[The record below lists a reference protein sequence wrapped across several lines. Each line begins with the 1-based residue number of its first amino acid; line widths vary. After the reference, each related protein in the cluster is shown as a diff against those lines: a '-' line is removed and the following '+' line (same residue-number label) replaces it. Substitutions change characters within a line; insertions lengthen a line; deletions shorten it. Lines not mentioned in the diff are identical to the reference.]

1 MRGQAMTRQFSS
13 MLAPAADGRCH
24 ARRRADSWHKGV
36 GQFRRAALLAALG
49 LVLAGPAAN
58 AQQANP
64 SSGLPNELLNGL
76 PTGLIKI
83 VVGFAPGGAAD
94 LTARTFAEQLSKEG
108 VKEVIVD
115 NRPGASTRI
124 ANSYV
129 QRAAPDGLTLL
140 LATSPAFT
148 IYPHTYK
155 NLGYDG
161 DKDFRPI
168 ALLVDI
174 PTAIVTGSEQP
185 YSNMKEYVAWARQ
198 HPNAATLGLAA
209 QGSSGQ
215 LGAIALG
222 KAIGVDFAPVVY
234 KGASPMLLDVVS
246 SRVSMGWDAAASM
259 VPLYQS
265 GKIKF
270 LGLSG
275 SDRLASLPGV
285 PTAKEQGFPQFEAAT
300 SFYAVFAPAGLPD
313 KTAAALER
321 VFLQAAK
328 DPGLVKR
335 LQENGL
341 IVKPMDHAQLAKR
354 VRTERDFW
362 APFAKESGIQFE

>member
-1 MRGQAMTRQFSS
+1 V
-13 MLAPAADGRCH
+13 H
-24 ARRRADSWHKGV
+24 
-36 GQFRRAALLAALG
+36 
-49 LVLAGPAAN
+49 
-58 AQQANP
+58 AQQAATSNGP
-64 SSGLPNELLNGL
+64 PDGLPN
-76 PTGLIKI
+76 GLIKI

-108 VKEVIVD
+108 VKEVIVE
-115 NRPGASTRI
+115 NRPGASSRI
-124 ANSYV
+124 ANTYV
-129 QRAAPDGLTLL
+129 QRASPDGLTLL
-140 LATSPAFT
+140 LATSPSFT

-161 DKDFRPI
+161 DRDFRPI

-174 PTAIVTGSEQP
+174 PTAIVTGADQP
-185 YSNMKEYVAWARQ
+185 YSNMGEYVAWAKQ
-198 HPNAATLGLAA
+198 HPGKATLGLAA

-222 KAIGVDFAPVVY
+222 KAIGVEFAPVVY
-234 KGASPMLLDVVS
+234 KGASLMLLDVVS

-259 VPLYQS
+259 VPLYQG

-275 SDRLASLPGV
+275 SERLASLPGV

-321 VFLQAAK
+321 AFLQAAR
-328 DPGLVKR
+328 DPGLVKK
-335 LQENGL
+335 LQDNGL
-341 IVKPMDHAQLAKR
+341 IVKPMNNAQLATR
-354 VRTERDFW
+354 VRTERAYW
-362 APFAKESGIQFE
+362 GPIAKESGIAFE

>member
-1 MRGQAMTRQFSS
+1 MSLPKMSRKLHTKLIAAAAVLGLSSAMSVRVAAAVD
-13 MLAPAADGRCH
+13 APAD
-24 ARRRADSWHKGV
+24 
-36 GQFRRAALLAALG
+36 
-49 LVLAGPAAN
+49 
-58 AQQANP
+58 
-64 SSGLPNELLNGL
+64 LPQ
-76 PTGLIKI
+76 GLIKI

-94 LTARTFAEQLSKEG
+94 LTARAFAEQLSKEG

-140 LATSPAFT
+140 LATSPSFT
-148 IYPHTYK
+148 IYPYTYK

-161 DKDFRPI
+161 EKDFRPI

-174 PTAIVTGSEQP
+174 PTAIVTGADQP
-185 YSNMKEYVAWARQ
+185 YSNMKEYVAWAKANQ
-198 HPNAATLGLAA
+198 KQATIGLAA

-215 LGAIALG
+215 LGSIALG
-222 KAIGVDFAPVVY
+222 KDIGVDFAPVVY
-234 KGASPMLLDVVS
+234 KGASPMLVDVVS

-259 VPLYQS
+259 MPLYQG

-275 SDRLASLPGV
+275 SDRLASLPNV
-285 PTAKEQGFPQFEAAT
+285 PTVKEQGFPQFEAAT
-300 SFYAVFAPAGLPD
+300 SFYAIFAPAGLPD
-313 KTAAALER
+313 KTAAALEK
-321 VFLQAAK
+321 VFLKAAQ

-341 IVKPMDHAQLAKR
+341 VVKPMDHAQLAQR
-354 VRTERDFW
+354 VRKEKAFW
-362 APFAKESGIQFE
+362 EPVVKQSGIQFE

>member
-1 MRGQAMTRQFSS
+1 MRIG
-13 MLAPAADGRCH
+13 LLG
-24 ARRRADSWHKGV
+24 
-36 GQFRRAALLAALG
+36 RAARLAALG
-49 LVLAGPAAN
+49 WVLAASAAH
-58 AQQANP
+58 AQQPAS
-64 SSGLPNELLNGL
+64 SSGMPDGMPN
-76 PTGLIKI
+76 GLIKI

-94 LTARTFAEQLSKEG
+94 LTARTFAEQLSRDG
-108 VKEVIVD
+108 VKEVIVE
-115 NRPGASTRI
+115 NRPGASSRI
-124 ANSYV
+124 ANTYV

-174 PTAIVTGSEQP
+174 PTAIVTGTSQP
-185 YSNMKEYVAWARQ
+185 YNTMTEYVAWAKQ
-198 HPNAATLGLAA
+198 HPGNATLGLAA

-222 KAIGVDFAPVVY
+222 KAIGVEFAPVIY
-234 KGASPMLLDVVS
+234 KGASLMLLDVVS

-259 VPLYQS
+259 VPLYQG

-275 SDRLASLPGV
+275 SERLASLPGV
-285 PTAKEQGFPQFEAAT
+285 PTAKEQGFPQFQAAT
-300 SFYAVFAPAGLPD
+300 SFYAIFAPAGLPD
-313 KTAAALER
+313 RIAAALER
-321 VFLQAAK
+321 AFLKAAR
-328 DPGLVKR
+328 DPGLVKK
-335 LQENGL
+335 LEDNGL
-341 IVKPMDHAQLAKR
+341 IVKPMDHAQLATR
-354 VRTERDFW
+354 VRTEREFW
-362 APFAKESGIQFE
+362 GPIARESGIALD

>member
-1 MRGQAMTRQFSS
+1 MPASS
-13 MLAPAADGRCH
+13 TNGRCISQ
-24 ARRRADSWHKGV
+24 AWAAVCRKWRAQLGRTAV
-36 GQFRRAALLAALG
+36 LAAVG
-49 LVLAGPAAN
+49 WTLAAPVAHG
-58 AQQANP
+58 QGTDP
-64 SSGLPNELLNGL
+64 SAGLPNGM
-76 PTGLIKI
+76 IKI

-94 LTARTFAEQLSKEG
+94 LTARTFAQQLSKEG

-174 PTAIVTGSEQP
+174 PTAIVTGIDQP
-185 YSNMKEYVAWARQ
+185 YSNMKEYVAWAKQ
-198 HPNAATLGLAA
+198 HPGNATIGLAA

-234 KGASPMLLDVVS
+234 KGASPMLVDVVS

-259 VPLYQS
+259 MPLYQG

-275 SDRLASLPGV
+275 SERLASLPNV
-285 PTAKEQGFPQFEAAT
+285 PTAKEQGYPQFEAAT
-300 SFYAVFAPAGLPD
+300 SFYAIFAPAGLPD
-313 KTAAALER
+313 RTAAALER

-328 DPGLVKR
+328 DPGLVKT

-341 IVKPMDHAQLAKR
+341 VVKPMDHAQLARR

-362 APFAKESGIQFE
+362 APIAKQSGIQFE